1 MKINPSIAKSVLL
14 LAASVVLFMAH
25 GFKLPYIDKK
35 TDDYFSSSITKAG
48 VAYGVCRVV
57 NASVSAIKES
67 QIQIE
72 PAGLGVS
79 FAVGQVL
86 DPLDDMTERASDI
99 LVTAIVSLGIQKI
112 AYELCVAFVPSLIGF
127 ALIALFA
134 ISFVKRDR
142 ASALRS
148 LVIGLIFLLAVARLC
163 LPTSSII
170 NSYLQENYFSPQ
182 IIEAQKELALNSPE
196 LERLKNMSMPEIDG
210 VFGTLENGFNFVG
223 EKTADLAAALKAMI
237 ENIDGMIS
245 NLLKLSY
252 LYLAIFIVQVIVLP
266 IGTFWLLTRVA
277 NVLFGTGIPYILNNS
292 DAATKISNGANDV
305 NVQEDLE

>member
-1 MKINPSIAKSVLL
+1 MKINPAIAKPILL
-14 LAASVVLFMAH
+14 LVAAVVLFQFP
-25 GFKLPYIDKK
+25 GFKLPYIDKN
-35 TDDYFSSSITKAG
+35 TDTYFSEAMTKAG

-79 FAVGQVL
+79 LAAGQVL

-127 ALIALFA
+127 AIIVLFGL
-134 ISFVKRDR
+134 SFVKGDR
-142 ASALRS
+142 ATTLRG
-148 LVIGLIFLLAVARLC
+148 LVISSIILLAVARLC

-170 NSYLQENYFSPQ
+170 NAYLQENYFSPQ
-182 IIEAQKELALNSPE
+182 IIKVQDALTMNSPE
-196 LERLKNMSMPEIDG
+196 LERLKDMSMPEIDG
-210 VFGTLENGFNFVG
+210 VLGTVQNGFDFAGQKTSDLGATLKVLVG
-223 EKTADLAAALKAMI
+223 NME
-237 ENIDGMIS
+237 GMIA

-252 LYLAIFIVQVIVLP
+252 LYVSIFIVQVIILP
-266 IGTFWLLTRVA
+266 VGAFWLLTRVT
-277 NVLFGTGIPYILNNS
+277 NVLFGTGISYTFKNS
-292 DAATKISNGANDV
+292 
-305 NVQEDLE
+305 

>member
-1 MKINPSIAKSVLL
+1 MKINPAIAKSVLL

-112 AYELCVAFVPSLIGF
+112 AYELCVAFVPSLIGLAFIVLF
-127 ALIALFA
+127 AL
-134 ISFVKRDR
+134 SFVKRDR

-182 IIEAQKELALNSPE
+182 IIEAQMNSPE